1 MYNSLF
7 ELVCQLEDD
16 GCVSSTVEAVA
27 LLKDPSYAA
36 VLQHLGIEIK
46 GTWNKSK
53 MSALFDQLQAAL
65 DQDIDDG
72 GKGTG
77 GGGKQGG
84 EGKGIAGG
92 GKGIAG
98 SSGDGDEGIG
108 GKGTDGGGKP
118 GDGTGIAAPAC
129 PDDWDYT
136 STTADY
142 NQYGDYLASRTG
154 ANTSTDATP
163 AATPADTPAPKR
175 AKKDPDRLLETLFFS
190 KRSFIKFRSNRA
202 NPDFRMIDSIRS
214 SN

>member
-1 MYNSLF
+1 MYDSLF

-84 EGKGIAGG
+84 EGKGKGKGEGDGKGDGKGEGDGGEGNGKGIAGG

-98 SSGDGDEGIG
+98 SSGDGDKGIG

-118 GDGTGIAAPAC
+118 GDGTGI
-129 PDDWDYT
+129 
-136 STTADY
+136 
-142 NQYGDYLASRTG
+142 
-154 ANTSTDATP
+154 
-163 AATPADTPAPKR
+163 ATPADTPAPKR
-175 AKKDPDRLLETLFFS
+175 AKKDPDRLLETLFF
-190 KRSFIKFRSNRA
+190 FEKFVYQISIESSESRFSNDRF
-202 NPDFRMIDSIRS
+202 NPIFELIESTQE
-214 SN
+214 